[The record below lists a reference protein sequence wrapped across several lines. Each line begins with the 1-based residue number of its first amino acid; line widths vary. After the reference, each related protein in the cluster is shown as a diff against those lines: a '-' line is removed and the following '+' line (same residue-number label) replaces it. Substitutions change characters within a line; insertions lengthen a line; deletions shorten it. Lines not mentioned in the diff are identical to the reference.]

1 MMIGSIASL
10 SFVVLASV
18 SVAPT
23 SSSAAGEPL
32 QTGKPPHIRI
42 DERQARRLAWVYGI
56 VRIEEIALAGGRWEI
71 AGRDD
76 EDGEMALDID
86 AHNGKVSR

>member
-10 SFVVLASV
+10 SFIVLASV
-18 SVAPT
+18 APT
-23 SSSAAGEPL
+23 TPSTAGEPT
-32 QTGKPPHIRI
+32 QIAKPSHIRI
-42 DERQARRLAWVYGI
+42 DERQARRIAWDYGI

-76 EDGEMALDID
+76 EDGELALDID
-86 AHNGKVSR
+86 AHSGKVSR